1 MKFETITNENLRA
14 GQGAAPNCLP
24 GRLSTGYSI
33 ASAVCRTAALAA
45 VMALPAAAAF
55 PNGYSYCKLVTTSAS
70 MVSGTVD
77 LSNFPLTVYL
87 TDSDMKTVANGGL
100 VNNASGYDIG
110 FYPDCSGSGTP
121 LKWEMESYSPTTG
134 ALVAHVLRPV
144 LSHTV
149 NDTIGMYYGAAF
161 STLQSTPVDVWDS
174 NYAAVWHMAL
184 NGATLADST
193 ANANGG
199 TVVGTVSSA
208 TGKLDGAVSNSTYGI
223 NAIRVNDA
231 ASLRVAAGKL
241 TISAW
246 MYQSSRNAN
255 GAIVVQKRIATT
267 DNPLEYGFFLDPS
280 GVPAFQ
286 FYNSGYHNFYD
297 ASSIPLNTWTYVT
310 ITVDEAA
317 ATKLR
322 FYRDGVQNS
331 APAYSSNILSGTNPL
346 QLTNFDRFNGG
357 VFPIN
362 GIVDELRISNV
373 ARTADWIR
381 TEYRNQNA
389 PGTYLSLGPRATS
402 GVTATKVR
410 HSVSGG
416 E

>member
-1 MKFETITNENLRA
+1 MKFETITNENLSA
-14 GQGAAPNCLP
+14 GQGATPSCVP
-24 GRLSTGYSI
+24 GRPSTGYSF
-33 ASAVCRTAALAA
+33 ASTVCRTVALAA
-45 VMALPAAAAF
+45 ALALPAAAAF

-70 MVSGTVD
+70 MVSGAVD
-77 LSNFPLTVYL
+77 LSDFPLTVSL
-87 TDSDMKTVANGGL
+87 TDSDLKTVANGGM
-100 VNNASGYDIG
+100 VNNVSGYDIG
-110 FYPDCSGSGTP
+110 FYPDCSGSGTA
-121 LKWEMESYSPTTG
+121 LKWEIESYSPATG

-144 LSHTV
+144 LSHTA
-149 NDTIGMYYGAAF
+149 NDTIGIYYGAAF
-161 STLQSTPVDVWDS
+161 STLQSTPFNVWDS

-184 NGATLADST
+184 NGAVLEDST
-193 ANANGG
+193 ANANAG

-208 TGKLDGAVSNSTYGI
+208 SGKLDGAVSNSTYGI

-231 ASLRVAAGKL
+231 ASLRVTGGKL

-246 MYQSSRNAN
+246 VYQSSRNTN

-297 ASSIPLNTWTYVT
+297 TSSIPLNTWTYVT

-322 FYRDGVQNS
+322 FYRNGLENS
-331 APAYSSNILSGTNPL
+331 APSYSSNMLSGANPM

-357 VFPIN
+357 VFPVN

-373 ARTADWIR
+373 ARSADWIL

-389 PGTYLSLGPRATS
+389 PGTYLSLGPRATAV
-402 GVTATKVR
+402 GTAASVR
-410 HSVSGG
+410 HRVSGG